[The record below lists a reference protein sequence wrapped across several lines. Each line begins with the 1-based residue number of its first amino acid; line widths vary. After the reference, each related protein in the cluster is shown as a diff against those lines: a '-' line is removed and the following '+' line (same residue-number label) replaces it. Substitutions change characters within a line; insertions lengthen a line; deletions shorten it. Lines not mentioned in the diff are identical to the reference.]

1 MDALW
6 FRSQLEYHYWAN
18 GRLLDAMADLTPE
31 QYTRDLGGSFPSIQA
46 TVAHLLNAE
55 TVWLNR
61 LLGENRP
68 GVGPDSVPTVAA
80 ARERWNQLKG
90 TYLSLLEQIGD
101 AGLTVSLQAKTS
113 SGQVYSH
120 PRWEVLQHLVN
131 HGTYH
136 RGQIALMMRQVGV
149 APASTDLILFYRVR
163 SGQTE

>member
-1 MDALW
+1 MDAFW

-18 GRLLDAMADLTPE
+18 ERLLDAMADLTPE
-31 QYTRDLGGSFPSIQA
+31 QYSRDLGGSFPSIQA

-68 GVGPDSVPTVAA
+68 GVGPDSVPTVAT

-90 TYLSLLEQIGD
+90 EYLSLLEQCGD
-101 AGLTVSLQAKTS
+101 EGLTVSLQAKTS
-113 SGQVYSH
+113 SGRVYTH

-136 RGQIALMMRQVGV
+136 RGQITAMLRQVG
-149 APASTDLILFYRVR
+149 ATPASTDLILFYRER
-163 SGQTE
+163 SGQID